1 MRNQIAVFAVAAVV
15 LTAGAIS
22 EAQAGSRG
30 LASYYGYR
38 S

>member
-1 MRNQIAVFAVAAVV
+1 MRNQIAIFAAAAMLVAVG
-15 LTAGAIS
+15 TIS